1 MVSAR
6 PPKRNFYDL
15 TLPDIRTWC
24 DLYDLEPY
32 RAEQIFAWQKKGLSE
47 FAEFSNLSKEI
58 RSKLDADF
66 DPIPLSVKAEIKSK
80 LDGTVKYLL
89 SLRDGNMIEAV
100 LMQYRYGNAVCIS
113 SQIGCRMQCKFCAS
127 GGLGLVRNLTPGEM
141 LAQVALINRLSAD
154 RTSHV
159 TVMGIGE
166 PFDNYHNLVEFLK
179 RLRDP
184 PGPQISLRRV
194 TVSTCGII
202 DKMLKF
208 KDENLPITLSVSL
221 HAPNQSLRKSLMPT
235 AEIYPFAKLIDA
247 GEKYA
252 RQSGRR
258 ITYEYALFAGVN
270 DSKNQAL
277 ELAAALQGK
286 LCHVNLIAANAVPGL
301 DYRPT
306 SRAGRMS
313 FKQVLEE
320 NKIKVTLRRELGTDI
335 AAACG
340 QLRRSHENAGRSAL
354 CSHEPQGAEPERQ

>member
-1 MVSAR
+1 MISASQ
-6 PPKRNFYDL
+6 PKRNFYDL
-15 TLPDIRTWC
+15 TLPDIRAWC
-24 DLYDLEPY
+24 DLHDLESY
-32 RAEQIFAWQKKGLSE
+32 RAEQIFAWQKKGLTE
-47 FAEFSNLSKEI
+47 FAQFSNLSKEI
-58 RSKLDADF
+58 RSRLSADF
-66 DPIPLSVKAEIKSK
+66 EPIPLEIKAKIKSK
-80 LDGTVKYLL
+80 LDDTVKYLL

-113 SQIGCRMQCKFCAS
+113 SQVGCRMQCKFCAS
-127 GGLGLVRNLTPGEM
+127 GGLGLVRNLTAGEM
-141 LAQVALINRLSAD
+141 LAQVALINRLCGNKV
-154 RTSHV
+154 SHV
-159 TVMGIGE
+159 TIMGIGE

-184 PGPQISLRRV
+184 QGLQISLRRV

-202 DKMLKF
+202 DKMIKF
-208 KDENLPITLSVSL
+208 IDENLPITLSVSL
-221 HAPNQSLRKSLMPT
+221 HAPNQSLRKNLMPT
-235 AEIYPFAKLIDA
+235 AEKYPFTKLIDA
-247 GEKYA
+247 GERYA

-258 ITYEYALFAGVN
+258 ITYEYALFAGIN
-270 DSKNQAL
+270 DSKDQAL

-320 NKIKVTLRRELGTDI
+320 NKIKATLRRELGTDI

-340 QLRRSHENAGRSAL
+340 QLRRSHENAGKSAL
-354 CSHEPQGAEPERQ
+354 CSYEPQGS